1 MASTIDIGPDLR
13 LPLTLARE
21 RKAILGMS
29 GSGKTNLLFLLFELY
44 AKAGIHVGLIDP
56 MAIAWGLAFSATG
69 KANDLPVV
77 ILGGDK
83 ADLPVVAGRARELAD
98 LVLDRRINFVLDLSD
113 LRPGMD
119 TEAFVSD
126 FVSQI
131 HTRKRKAPG
140 LMHLMFDE
148 AHEFAPQTPSSTAQ
162 AALLANMERF
172 CKQVRN
178 FGVGLSL
185 ASQQPQALN
194 KKVLGQ
200 CSVVFA
206 MHTEGPK
213 DQDAVI
219 HTINRRKTTVTPES
233 LENLAVGHAYL
244 YSPRLGFREPAAH
257 AIHYRTTFDV
267 PKASDSAAPMPT
279 QAQRLKPKELAVLR
293 EALAEA
299 VAEARH
305 DDPEFLRSQ
314 IQSVERERARWESE
328 ARERTEKWTHAAAER
343 DAALDEVKRLALLVQ
358 NGNKMLAEMRT
369 HSEALHVMLENA
381 SSPPPS
387 VAVAGRRPGEM
398 NLTASVLNRMAKPV
412 PIHRDDEIGLT
423 FAANVAPDQPL
434 TPESASRGVQYVVP
448 EGVRSRMRGD
458 AKIMP
463 KGMMDMLSAV
473 VLSRRKTLTR
483 QQVGALSGIQASG
496 GTFSTYLSKLKLTG
510 YLMEPEIDR
519 ISATPRG
526 EASVPDQ
533 ARNAPEVIALWRD
546 KLPAKAVEMI
556 EHMVRRW
563 PVYLSKSQLGDL
575 VSLSQGGT
583 FDTYLSRL
591 NAAGLIEKSP
601 KGIRA
606 DTALMGAS

>member
-98 LVLDRRINFVLDLSD
+98 VVLERRINFVLDLSD

-293 EALAEA
+293 EALTEA

-328 ARERTEKWTHAAAER
+328 ARACGERLAHAAAER
-343 DAALDEVKRLALLVQ
+343 DAAQDEVKRLALLVQ
-358 NGNKMLAEMRT
+358 NGNKMLAEVRT
-369 HSEALHVMLENA
+369 HSEALHMMLENA
-381 SSPPPS
+381 SSPPPD
-387 VAVAGRRPGEM
+387 VAVAGHRPGEM

-423 FAANVAPDQPL
+423 IAANVAPDRPL
-434 TPESASRGVQYVVP
+434 QYAVFLA
-448 EGVRSRMRGD
+448 EN
-458 AKIMP
+458 AKKMP

-556 EHMVRRW
+556 EHLVRRW
-563 PVYLSKSQLGDL
+563 PSHMSKSQLGDI